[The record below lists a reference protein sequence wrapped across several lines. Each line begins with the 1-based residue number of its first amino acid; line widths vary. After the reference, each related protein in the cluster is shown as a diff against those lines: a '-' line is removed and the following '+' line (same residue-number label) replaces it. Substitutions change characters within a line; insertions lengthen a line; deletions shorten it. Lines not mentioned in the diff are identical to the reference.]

1 MSTNKPYLY
10 SIAFL
15 SLTIPVPGRFVFGVT
30 LAFELILL
38 ETVGV
43 LISLLVKKLKFE
55 EIRTYFV
62 MTGLIATTLLFRQ
75 LLAVTYSE
83 IALTLGFI
91 IFFPTVSVIII
102 YSLFNI
108 PEENTS
114 ETIKDDLIKTIN
126 FSLLLVIF
134 SLIRDVA
141 CFGTFSFFGPNHM
154 IYEKIL
160 LNPEKTG
167 IFMFFASIPGAL
179 ILVGVLIYIFI
190 FVKNKMMICAEREKY
205 LEKQK
210 QLQKEDGNKSDT
222 NTEVKK

>member
-1 MSTNKPYLY
+1 MTTNKPYLY

-38 ETVGV
+38 ETVGI

-62 MTGLIATTLLFRQ
+62 MTVLIATTLLFRQ
-75 LLAVTYSE
+75 LLAITYSE

-91 IFFPTVSVIII
+91 IFFPTVSVLII
-102 YSLFNI
+102 YSLFNS
-108 PEENTS
+108 PEKINS
-114 ETIKDDLIKTIN
+114 EKVKEDFLKTIR
-126 FSLLLVIF
+126 FSFLLLIF
-134 SLIRDVA
+134 FLIRDIA

-167 IFMFFASIPGAL
+167 IFLFFASIPGAL
-179 ILVGVLIYIFI
+179 ILVGVLIYLFI
-190 FVKNKMMICAEREKY
+190 FTKNKIMIYAEKEKY

-210 QLQKEDGNKSDT
+210 QLQKETENKAD
-222 NTEVKK
+222 NNFEVKK